1 MRRDEF
7 ERLALAELDSL
18 YRFARF
24 LTRSAEDAEE
34 LVQDVFARAFR
45 PESIEGF
52 TSRRG
57 GGLQSRSSAVGDPG
71 MRAWLMT
78 IARTM
83 FFGRLDHGRAGR
95 RVMDRLRQAH
105 ADEGGSHEAPDPS
118 RVAGIDWTKT
128 GPALNAALDLLS
140 ADLRDVL
147 WLWAVEGLKYREI
160 SAALGVPIGTVMS
173 RLHRARS
180 QAARFVLADGRSAE
194 LRDAGVIVPPAMAA
208 AVGRHQP

>member
-7 ERLALAELDSL
+7 ERLAIAEVDTL

-24 LTRSAEDAEE
+24 LTRDADAAEE
-34 LVQDVFARAFR
+34 LVQDVYARAFR
-45 PESIEGF
+45 PESVSGF
-52 TSRRG
+52 RQRG
-57 GGLQSRSSAVGDPG
+57 AG

-95 RVMDRLRQAH
+95 RVIDQLRRAH
-105 ADEGGSHEAPDPS
+105 AEEGGSQEAPDPS
-118 RVAGIDWTKT
+118 RVAGIDWTKA
-128 GPALNAALDLLS
+128 GPALNAALDSLS
-140 ADLRDVL
+140 ADLREVL

-160 SAALGVPIGTVMS
+160 AAALGVPIGTVMS

-194 LRDAGVIVPPAMAA
+194 LRDAGVILPPAMAA
-208 AVGRHQP
+208 AEGQNQP